1 MELSAVSLSYWAFW
15 GYSCYIKL
23 IVHIDIILIFVY
35 LFLFLVGT
43 AFLCSVL
50 VAPVKNEQGTTVMY
64 IINHEDVTWS
74 PNKDEVALQSMTC
87 CSLFIIS
94 FVVEVCVGIISM
106 L

>member
-1 MELSAVSLSYWAFW
+1 MLLLQ
-15 GYSCYIKL
+15 KR

-35 LFLFLVGT
+35 LFLFVVGT

-74 PNKDEVALQSMTC
+74 PNKDEVALQSKTY
-87 CSLFIIS
+87 CSFFIPLLYKFVCLIS
-94 FVVEVCVGIISM
+94 ISN
-106 L
+106 

>member
-1 MELSAVSLSYWAFW
+1 M
-15 GYSCYIKL
+15 
-23 IVHIDIILIFVY
+23 ILMFVY

-87 CSLFIIS
+87 CSLFIYS
-94 FVVEVCVGIISM
+94 FVVEVCVCISFGSGYCHIQDH
-106 L
+106 LV